1 MLRCKAGDLALV
13 IHDEPGCQMNIG
25 RAVVVSGPVEI
36 HPQYGPSW
44 LIQPTQQGVWAVTRQ
59 GGVNMDTPPLHRV
72 EHPDK
77 WLLPLRPPRPERR
90 VTRRR
95 KRRQSERQGTGCEV
109 IPLIAARLRL
119 QPSSEEVEVPEEQ
132 L

>member
-36 HPQYGPSW
+36 HPKYGPSW

-95 KRRQSERQGTGCEV
+95 TRRQPEKQGAGGDAT
-109 IPLIAARLRL
+109 PLIAVM
-119 QPSSEEVEVPEEQ
+119 PGFESSSDEVKVPEEQ

>member
-1 MLRCKAGDLALV
+1 MLRCKEGDLALV

-25 RAVVVSGPVEI
+25 RTVVVSGPVEI

-44 LIQPTQQGVWAVTRQ
+44 LIQPTHQGGWAVTML
-59 GGVNMDTPPLHRV
+59 GAVNIERSPLCRV

-90 VTRRR
+90 LTRRR
-95 KRRQSERQGTGCEV
+95 KRRLPETQDVGSDATT
-109 IPLIAARLRL
+109 PIAAMLRFE
-119 QPSSEEVEVPEEQ
+119 PRSSEVEVPEEQ